1 MGGMQRGNNAP
12 LVSGEVVV
20 ACMKMPMTGALG
32 AEPMT
37 QDGSGTSWQPAS
49 SPHQGLH
56 LMRGAWS
63 LLLHGDGTLVYDDQG
78 GPRGQSKT
86 FFESML
92 MGMASRPL
100 GGGDLTLHGMVSLD
114 PLMGKSG
121 YPLLL
126 QTGETA
132 NGRTPL
138 IDRQH
143 PHDLID
149 ELSVTYSHPI
159 AETSA
164 GAVSGFVYAGYPGEP
179 ALGPV
184 TYMHR
189 FSGMADPEAPID
201 HHWLDSTHVTFG
213 VVTAGATLGQTLKL
227 EASVFRGREPDQHR
241 YDFDRPSL
249 DSGSVRLTWNPTR
262 DLSLQVSQG
271 WLHSPEQL
279 EPDVNQRRTTA
290 SATYNLAYR
299 DGNWQTTLAW
309 GEDTNRP
316 GKKLDAVL
324 LETAASFGPH
334 TVFARAERA
343 DKDELFDSGPL
354 VGCAFEVGKL
364 SVGYA
369 YSIPVSAHF
378 MIDVGG
384 LISVYDLP
392 SALEPAYGSNP
403 RSIMLFTRVKL
414 R

>member
-1 MGGMQRGNNAP
+1 MDMGAMDHGAIPGMEM
-12 LVSGEVVV
+12 SGM
-20 ACMKMPMTGALG
+20 ASMPGALG

-49 SPHQGLH
+49 SPHQGFH
-56 LMRGAWS
+56 VMRGAWT
-63 LLLHGDGTLVYDDQG
+63 LMLHGDGTLVYDDQG

-100 GGGDLTLHGMVSLD
+100 GGGELTLHGMVSLD

-132 NGRTPL
+132 DGKTPL

-149 ELSVTYSHPI
+149 ELSVSYSHPV
-159 AETSA
+159 TDTPL
-164 GAVSGFVYAGYPGEP
+164 GKVSGFVYAGYPGEP

-201 HHWLDSTHVTFG
+201 HHWLDSTHVSFG
-213 VVTAGATLGQTLKL
+213 VVTTGVTLSDAFKF

-241 YDFDRPSL
+241 YNFDTPSL

-262 DLSLQVSQG
+262 DLSMQVSQG

-279 EPDVNQRRTTA
+279 EPNVNQRRTTA
-290 SATYNLAYR
+290 SITYNRAYAG
-299 DGNWQTTLAW
+299 GNWQTTAAW
-309 GEDTNRP
+309 GEDVNRP
-316 GKKLDAVL
+316 GKRLDAVL
-324 LETAASFGPH
+324 LESAASYGPH

-343 DKDELFDSGPL
+343 DKDELFDTGPL
-354 VGCAFEVGKL
+354 VGRAFEVGKL

-369 YSIPVSAHF
+369 YSIPVATHF
-378 MIDVGG
+378 VIDVGG
-384 LISVYDLP
+384 LISAYDLP
-392 SALEPAYGSNP
+392 CALEPAYGSNP
-403 RSIMLFTRVKL
+403 RSIVLFTRVKL